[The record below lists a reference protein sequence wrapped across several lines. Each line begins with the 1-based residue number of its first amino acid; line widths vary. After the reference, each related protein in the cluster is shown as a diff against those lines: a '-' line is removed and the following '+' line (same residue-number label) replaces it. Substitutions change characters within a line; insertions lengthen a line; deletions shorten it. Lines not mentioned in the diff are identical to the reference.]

1 MATLPSIS
9 FSELKRRIELLG
21 FEPHRQK
28 GSHIRYVHKDGRK
41 TTVPD
46 HGAKDVPKGLLTK
59 IVRHD
64 IGMEITEF
72 FRSTKA

>member
-64 IGMEITEF
+64 LGIEMKDF
-72 FRSTKA
+72 LDSTKA